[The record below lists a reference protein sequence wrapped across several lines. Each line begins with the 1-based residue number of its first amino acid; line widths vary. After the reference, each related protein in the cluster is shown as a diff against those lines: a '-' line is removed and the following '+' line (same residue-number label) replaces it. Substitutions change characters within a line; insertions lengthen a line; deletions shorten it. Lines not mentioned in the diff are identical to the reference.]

1 MTIYDIIKKPI
12 ITEKSELLRRNFNR
26 YTFEVD
32 KAANKVEIREAVEK
46 IFNVKVL
53 DVNTTIVKP
62 KMKRHGIKVYYT
74 APRKK
79 AIVELKEGD
88 SIKYFEGV

>member
-1 MTIYDIIKKPI
+1 MTFYDIIKKPI

>member
-1 MTIYDIIKKPI
+1 MTFYDIIKKPI

-32 KAANKVEIREAVEK
+32 KAANKVEIIEAVEK

>member
-1 MTIYDIIKKPI
+1 MTFYDIIKKPI

-62 KMKRHGIKVYYT
+62 KMKRHGAKVYYT

-79 AIVELKEGD
+79 AVVKLKAGD
-88 SIKYFEGV
+88 SINYFEGV

>member
-1 MTIYDIIKKPI
+1 MTFYDIIKKPI

-53 DVNTTIVKP
+53 DVNTTIVKA